1 MSPWLS
7 ILTITI
13 FGVIVMKVVIIV
25 VSFFLSMYSLHA
37 NEAIQRIQGVT
48 TVSAEQ
54 ALTLHQEGA
63 LFIDVRNYGEWMW
76 GHIEGALHLD
86 LREDFNERYM
96 SEKMDAHKTLV
107 LYCESPLCFRSAV
120 ASFLI
125 SMWGFEN
132 VYYFRDGYFSWLAR
146 DYPSEMLF
154 SDPSL
159 RTAAVFNSSS
169 RKRDK

>member
-1 MSPWLS
+1 MKLVS
-7 ILTITI
+7 IAVALFIW
-13 FGVIVMKVVIIV
+13 
-25 VSFFLSMYSLHA
+25 VSSVQA
-37 NEAIQRIQGVT
+37 NESIESIQGVT

-54 ALTLHQEGA
+54 ALALHQDGA
-63 LFIDVRNYGEWMW
+63 LFIDVRNYTEWMW

-86 LREDFNERYM
+86 LRENFNEGYM
-96 SEKMDAHKTLV
+96 SGKLDAHKTLV

-154 SDPSL
+154 SDPGL
-159 RTAAVFNSSS
+159 RTAAIKHLR
-169 RKRDK
+169 RKTNE